1 MDLRS
6 GRPMNP
12 NLGEYYVPVNA
23 DAPSLEAERGHDRRN
38 TAISGKMWTMQMGD
52 LSCGPSKRC
61 DQTQNTDKTSFVAMH
76 WGRRVGC

>member
-52 LSCGPSKRC
+52 LSCE
-61 DQTQNTDKTSFVAMH
+61 QTLRSNAEHRQD
-76 WGRRVGC
+76 